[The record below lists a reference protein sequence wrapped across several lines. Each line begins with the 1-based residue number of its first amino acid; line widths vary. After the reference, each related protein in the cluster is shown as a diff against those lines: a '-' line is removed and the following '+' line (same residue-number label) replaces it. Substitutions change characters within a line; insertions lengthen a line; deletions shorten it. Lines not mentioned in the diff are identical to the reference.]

1 MSDPNKERQFA
12 TATSEWIINYH
23 KMDSTQLSPISNAP
37 LNNNLVNSSLESSP
51 GTSDSSA
58 GSSQQQF
65 SDNFS
70 SPQTAPFYSNS
81 GAGGGFN

>member
-1 MSDPNKERQFA
+1 MCDPKEERQFA
-12 TATSEWIINYH
+12 TATSEWIINCN

-58 GSSQQQF
+58 ASSHQQF

-70 SPQTAPFYSNS
+70 SPQTAPYYSNS
-81 GAGGGFN
+81 GAGEEFI